1 MKPARP
7 SLSPQGALVHRRSTG
22 RWGHREVPMT
32 PGFVSLQWTKDLQP
46 GARLVFHNHG
56 DCQRYYDVL
65 YMDYIWIIWIIWIIY
80 IYIYGLYI
88 YIYGLYGLFMDYDDD
103 ISECSGLL

>member
-46 GARLVFHNHG
+46 GARLVFTTMVIVRG
-56 DCQRYYDVL
+56 IMMY
-65 YMDYIWIIWIIWIIY
+65 YIWIIWIIWI
-80 IYIYGLYI
+80 I

>member
-46 GARLVFHNHG
+46 GARLVFTTMVIVRG
-56 DCQRYYDVL
+56 IMMY
-65 YMDYIWIIWIIWIIY
+65 YIWIIY
-80 IYIYGLYI
+80 GLYGLYGLYIYGL

>member
-1 MKPARP
+1 MDERPTARR
-7 SLSPQGALVHRRSTG
+7 A
-22 RWGHREVPMT
+22 
-32 PGFVSLQWTKDLQP
+32 
-46 GARLVFHNHG
+46 ACFHNHG

-65 YMDYIWIIWIIWIIY
+65 YMDYMDY
-80 IYIYGLYI
+80 MDYI